1 MRAFCFPCNV
11 AYADS
16 CPLFVPFLS
25 RSVPV
30 SNIQSSW
37 VTQMLACVGF
47 LPQGRLLYLM
57 QNRLDLRLIQCALG
71 VLEGVE
77 LAVARGVVSSAG

>member
-1 MRAFCFPCNV
+1 MQCLKLIHPGLC
-11 AYADS
+11 
-16 CPLFVPFLS
+16 

-30 SNIQSSW
+30 SNIESSW

-47 LPQGRLLYLM
+47 LPQGRLLYLTQDRM
-57 QNRLDLRLIQCALG
+57 DLRLIQYALG

-77 LAVARGVVSSAG
+77 LAVARGVVTTTW